1 MSQRRAGEVFLKLL
15 KGESLS
21 IFCPLPLWTACIA
34 GAVETLAQLAPD
46 AFFRRKL
53 GNYKLEET
61 SVDIELTEDTADSMT
76 DEDKVVL
83 EVSEMNVKEAKEL
96 ILGNDEYE
104 GILNIK
110 VLKALQNEDNRKG
123 VQDAVETQI
132 AILYAREDEDGN
144 PE

>member
-1 MSQRRAGEVFLKLL
+1 MSKLISKNTFISTVQNRLIAPGTNVIPADEVKR
-15 KGESLS
+15 LS
-21 IFCPLPLWTACIA
+21 EDPFIIA
-34 GAVETLAQLAPD
+34 QV
-46 AFFRRKL
+46 KL

-61 SVDIELTEDTADSMT
+61 SVDIELTEDTADNMT